1 MFLFLVALAC
11 LFPLSLYCL
20 FLAMLH
26 QRRRP
31 TLISGPWDFVGVLI
45 ALSGFLIVG
54 GSTLVFALNGVA
66 RDWLLRGVSWQTF
79 ADFHAREGRLTL
91 LLWGA
96 YILVLL
102 GGAILLFYFRRKT
115 IALYNIDPEELEDVL
130 KGMFERL
137 GLRWKRTGNRWT
149 VEQNDQAL
157 AAFDAD
163 GSAVMRHV
171 ALRWQFTATETIR
184 ADLEAE
190 LARDLAAHA
199 SADSHASGWFLTA
212 GGAIFTIMI
221 FLLATFLMAM
231 FRL

>member
-1 MFLFLVALAC
+1 LFLFLVALAC

-31 TLISGPWDFVGVLI
+31 TMISGPWDFAGVLI

-79 ADFHAREGRLTL
+79 ADTHDREGWVTL

-96 YILVLL
+96 YILVLV

-115 IALYNIDPEELEDVL
+115 LALYNIDPDELEDVL
-130 KGMFERL
+130 KGMLERL
-137 GLRWKRTGNRWT
+137 GLRWKRIGNRWT

-163 GSAVMRHV
+163 GSAVMRYV
-171 ALRWQFTATETIR
+171 ALRWRFMASESVR

-190 LARDLAAHA
+190 LARDLAAYSTPESRTA
-199 SADSHASGWFLTA
+199 GWFLTA

-221 FLLATFLMAM
+221 FLLGTFLMIL